1 VISLIALSKAV
12 FDQEITDNT
21 SIKTYRVYVDSGGL
35 NSVSASDSEINP
47 KKQLVICYTFP

>member
-35 NSVSASDSEINP
+35 NSVSTSDSEIKP